1 MSKHLLLFILILA
14 VCTNVFAQQTKSI
27 SGVVYDSNTGEALIG
42 VSVLEVG
49 TTNGTITD
57 FDGRY
62 TLKVSSNKVSFSYV
76 GFKTEIVNVTNS
88 GTYNVNLVSD
98 NKLDEVVVI
107 GYGTQRKSDLT
118 GALASISSK
127 DIKNYA
133 VSNASELLTGKAA
146 GVFVAASSG
155 QPGSDAVIRVRGLGT
170 VNDNNP
176 LYVVDGQFMDNISS
190 LNPSDIERMEVLKDA
205 SACAIYG
212 SRGSNGVI
220 LITTK
225 GGVKGETTVTLDAY
239 VGVKNSY
246 KALNMMNSDQY
257 YNFIMKAYEND
268 ASFQNSMKDK
278 FTNQYQ
284 KGYNTN
290 WWNEVTRTAFN
301 QNYNLSIRKGTD
313 NSRSSLSLGYV
324 DDQGAII
331 TTEFK
336 RLSLKANLEYDINKF
351 ITVGANVNLAKIRKR
366 DAGAIPSFDFIQKAD
381 PFTPVISPLVDPSS
395 ENYEYNKYA
404 PTEWSY
410 DPNPVAMLE
419 LPNRYNDIF
428 NVFGNVFAQIKLYK
442 GLSYRVQYSFERY
455 HDTFKDFRPVYSSTF
470 SEDNLANQESKY
482 NKETQLN
489 NNSAV
494 TSNYQVEQRLN
505 YNTIIGRHKLDAMV
519 AMTYEK
525 NSSEGINAFK
535 RKALGNDEIYQI
547 LDAQTAGDNTS
558 GGKETSSMLS
568 YLGRINYV
576 YDDRYLATVNF
587 RADGSSRFAKRNR
600 WGYFPSVSLGWRVS
614 NEEFFKNLNIEN
626 TISNLKLRV
635 GWGQNGNQ
643 RIDRDA
649 PLTLIGTNNENQ
661 WYFGNGYSQG
671 YVPTYV
677 GNADIKW
684 ETSQQTNVGLDMSF
698 FKNSLDVSIDFYV
711 KKTSDMLL
719 NMPIPSFGAFPNN
732 PFFNAGDLKN
742 TGFEIVVNYRN
753 QIGKDFNYNV
763 GLNMSTYKTEVTK
776 LTSEYLSG
784 NTSRTY
790 VGGPIGRFWGYKQIG
805 IFQNQEEI
813 DNYVDKNGTKIQ
825 PNAQPGD
832 FKFAKLGESGELNDD
847 DDRTFI
853 GDPNPDLIYGFN
865 LGFSYKNFDVSM
877 AFQGTIGNDIWN
889 VAKGSLASAGRQ
901 NALADAYTKAW
912 TKDGDLDA
920 VYPRITNSDSNNNMR
935 GSSFYVENGSY
946 LRLQNMQ
953 IGYTLPSHICQKSK
967 LFSSCRFYVSGQN
980 IFTLTGY
987 SGLDPELGINNPLDM
1002 GVDTTRYPSSRTFTF
1017 GVNLQF

>member
-1 MSKHLLLFILILA
+1 
-14 VCTNVFAQQTKSI
+14 
-27 SGVVYDSNTGEALIG
+27 
-42 VSVLEVG
+42 
-49 TTNGTITD
+49 
-57 FDGRY
+57 
-62 TLKVSSNKVSFSYV
+62 
-76 GFKTEIVNVTNS
+76 
-88 GTYNVNLVSD
+88 
-98 NKLDEVVVI
+98 
-107 GYGTQRKSDLT
+107 
-118 GALASISSK
+118 
-127 DIKNYA
+127 
-133 VSNASELLTGKAA
+133 
-146 GVFVAASSG
+146 
-155 QPGSDAVIRVRGLGT
+155 
-170 VNDNNP
+170 
-176 LYVVDGQFMDNISS
+176 
-190 LNPSDIERMEVLKDA
+190 
-205 SACAIYG
+205 
-212 SRGSNGVI
+212 
-220 LITTK
+220 
-225 GGVKGETTVTLDAY
+225 
-239 VGVKNSY
+239 
-246 KALNMMNSDQY
+246 
-257 YNFIMKAYEND
+257 
-268 ASFQNSMKDK
+268 MKDK

-505 YNTIIGRHKLDAMV
+505 YNTTIGRHKLDAMV

-698 FKNSLDVSIDFYV
+698 FKNSLDVSMDFYV

-719 NMPIPSFGAFPNN
+719 NMPIPS
-732 PFFNAGDLKN
+732 L
-742 TGFEIVVNYRN
+742 
-753 QIGKDFNYNV
+753 
-763 GLNMSTYKTEVTK
+763 
-776 LTSEYLSG
+776 
-784 NTSRTY
+784 
-790 VGGPIGRFWGYKQIG
+790 
-805 IFQNQEEI
+805 
-813 DNYVDKNGTKIQ
+813 
-825 PNAQPGD
+825 
-832 FKFAKLGESGELNDD
+832 
-847 DDRTFI
+847 
-853 GDPNPDLIYGFN
+853 
-865 LGFSYKNFDVSM
+865 
-877 AFQGTIGNDIWN
+877 
-889 VAKGSLASAGRQ
+889 
-901 NALADAYTKAW
+901 
-912 TKDGDLDA
+912 
-920 VYPRITNSDSNNNMR
+920 
-935 GSSFYVENGSY
+935 
-946 LRLQNMQ
+946 
-953 IGYTLPSHICQKSK
+953 
-967 LFSSCRFYVSGQN
+967 
-980 IFTLTGY
+980 
-987 SGLDPELGINNPLDM
+987 
-1002 GVDTTRYPSSRTFTF
+1002 
-1017 GVNLQF
+1017 

>member
-1 MSKHLLLFILILA
+1 MSKHLLFILILA

-57 FDGRY
+57 FDGKY

-98 NKLDEVVVI
+98 NELDEVVVI

-351 ITVGANVNLAKIRKR
+351 ITVGANVNLAKIRKC

-505 YNTIIGRHKLDAMV
+505 YNTMH
-519 AMTYEK
+519 
-525 NSSEGINAFK
+525 
-535 RKALGNDEIYQI
+535 
-547 LDAQTAGDNTS
+547 
-558 GGKETSSMLS
+558 
-568 YLGRINYV
+568 
-576 YDDRYLATVNF
+576 
-587 RADGSSRFAKRNR
+587 
-600 WGYFPSVSLGWRVS
+600 
-614 NEEFFKNLNIEN
+614 
-626 TISNLKLRV
+626 LR
-635 GWGQNGNQ
+635 
-643 RIDRDA
+643 
-649 PLTLIGTNNENQ
+649 E
-661 WYFGNGYSQG
+661 
-671 YVPTYV
+671 
-677 GNADIKW
+677 
-684 ETSQQTNVGLDMSF
+684 
-698 FKNSLDVSIDFYV
+698 
-711 KKTSDMLL
+711 
-719 NMPIPSFGAFPNN
+719 
-732 PFFNAGDLKN
+732 
-742 TGFEIVVNYRN
+742 
-753 QIGKDFNYNV
+753 
-763 GLNMSTYKTEVTK
+763 
-776 LTSEYLSG
+776 
-784 NTSRTY
+784 
-790 VGGPIGRFWGYKQIG
+790 
-805 IFQNQEEI
+805 
-813 DNYVDKNGTKIQ
+813 
-825 PNAQPGD
+825 
-832 FKFAKLGESGELNDD
+832 
-847 DDRTFI
+847 
-853 GDPNPDLIYGFN
+853 
-865 LGFSYKNFDVSM
+865 
-877 AFQGTIGNDIWN
+877 
-889 VAKGSLASAGRQ
+889 
-901 NALADAYTKAW
+901 
-912 TKDGDLDA
+912 
-920 VYPRITNSDSNNNMR
+920 
-935 GSSFYVENGSY
+935 
-946 LRLQNMQ
+946 RL
-953 IGYTLPSHICQKSK
+953 
-967 LFSSCRFYVSGQN
+967 
-980 IFTLTGY
+980 
-987 SGLDPELGINNPLDM
+987 
-1002 GVDTTRYPSSRTFTF
+1002 
-1017 GVNLQF
+1017 

>member
-1 MSKHLLLFILILA
+1 M
-14 VCTNVFAQQTKSI
+14 
-27 SGVVYDSNTGEALIG
+27 
-42 VSVLEVG
+42 
-49 TTNGTITD
+49 
-57 FDGRY
+57 
-62 TLKVSSNKVSFSYV
+62 
-76 GFKTEIVNVTNS
+76 
-88 GTYNVNLVSD
+88 
-98 NKLDEVVVI
+98 
-107 GYGTQRKSDLT
+107 
-118 GALASISSK
+118 
-127 DIKNYA
+127 
-133 VSNASELLTGKAA
+133 
-146 GVFVAASSG
+146 
-155 QPGSDAVIRVRGLGT
+155 
-170 VNDNNP
+170 
-176 LYVVDGQFMDNISS
+176 
-190 LNPSDIERMEVLKDA
+190 
-205 SACAIYG
+205 
-212 SRGSNGVI
+212 
-220 LITTK
+220 
-225 GGVKGETTVTLDAY
+225 KGETTVTLDAY

-505 YNTIIGRHKLDAMV
+505 YNTTIGRHKLDAMV

-698 FKNSLDVSIDFYV
+698 FKNSLDVSMDFYV

-719 NMPIPSFGAFPNN
+719 NMPIPSFGAFPNS